1 MALMNKTL
9 SIHLKA
15 SNGTEFGRESND
27 RIPKAREVGGFN
39 FRFASTVILIFIF
52 SKASILM

>member
-15 SNGTEFGRESND
+15 SNGTEFRTQEESQMIGSLRQGRQ
-27 RIPKAREVGGFN
+27 EV
-39 FRFASTVILIFIF
+39 LI
-52 SKASILM
+52 SDLLLQ